1 MRRSVTRETFFAL
14 VIVLLLPPLTAMGQ
28 HAGHRTGTTG
38 ANTGAQPEDPDVIT
52 FEHSIALQA
61 RPDQVGQFQEA
72 AKSTEAARTQ
82 AHDLQQLA
90 DSNSADFARKANRL
104 QDAVEDAQSDNH
116 KFLSSLSDTQV
127 SGLKKFKTAVVK
139 ANSAVSKESKAL
151 ASQMEKAPVD
161 SRQLIS
167 TAGQLEKALT
177 AFQSAQLHLGREMGI
192 PVH

>member
-1 MRRSVTRETFFAL
+1 MKRSVTRETFFAL

-61 RPDQVGQFQEA
+61 RPDQIGQFQEA

-151 ASQMEKAPVD
+151 ASQIGEGP
-161 SRQLIS
+161 
-167 TAGQLEKALT
+167 G
-177 AFQSAQLHLGREMGI
+177 
-192 PVH
+192 